1 MPATPTSTVEFTTD
15 EFRELIGQGYFA
27 EDNMID
33 RNRDVWQ
40 YLDGVAARSHT
51 VKDVGRLRRLMRN
64 LIEDLWPLYQS
75 NELSKEGRTLVESF
89 LAQDNEFASVL
100 QTSRKMSQVI
110 PNLQLSP
117 DQERRLLDQA
127 QERARLKLLIIGGGV
142 AVAGLMLLTAL
153 VAVIFFMFMHS
164 A

>member
-1 MPATPTSTVEFTTD
+1 MKHEIT
-15 EFRELIGQGYFA
+15 
-27 EDNMID
+27 
-33 RNRDVWQ
+33 
-40 YLDGVAARSHT
+40 
-51 VKDVGRLRRLMRN
+51 RN